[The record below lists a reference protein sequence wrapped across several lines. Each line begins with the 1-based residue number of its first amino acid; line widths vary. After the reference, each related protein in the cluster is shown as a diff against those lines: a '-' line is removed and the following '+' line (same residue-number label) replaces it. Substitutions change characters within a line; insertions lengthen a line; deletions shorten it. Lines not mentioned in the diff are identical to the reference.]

1 MVNII
6 SSTKGHRNWN
16 EEISYS
22 QVLKEVMSCLKFQAG
37 CRQREW
43 QDLGYMA
50 LLGFTGRVPLG
61 SHTKAGW
68 LSQTKKRTVWV
79 PSSRVFSKRHT
90 GDGSGRWRRH
100 AHKGHWGSH
109 IRSLPLLW
117 LCRLSSEACPRLSH
131 WCQLKTLAGHLA
143 KLSKCQGS
151 NTMK

>member
-68 LSQTKKRTVWV
+68 LIQTKKSTVWY
-79 PSSRVFSKRHT
+79 PPRGSSLRGTQGTALEGGGDMLTRVIGEVT
-90 GDGSGRWRRH
+90 SG
-100 AHKGHWGSH
+100 AY
-109 IRSLPLLW
+109 LYCD
-117 LCRLSSEACPRLSH
+117 CRLSSEACPRLSH